1 MSNADINVQQVRAK
15 AKELAD
21 RVQSDPAFRSAVE
34 SDPNGALTAAGLPAR
49 AVEEFVIDVG
59 ITPDVAGYK
68 QMECT
73 DTCWIITCLVTHA

>member
-1 MSNADINVQQVRAK
+1 MSNSDINVQQVRAK

-34 SDPNGALTAAGLPAR
+34 SDPNGALTGAGLPAR

-59 ITPDVAGYK
+59 ITPEVSGY
-68 QMECT
+68 QRCT
-73 DTCWIITCLVTHA
+73 ETCWVITCLVTHT